1 MKENWI
7 VNKLPSPTWN
17 WLKVNEAA
25 FPWDKEAETVLEPVS
40 LTLDGTDTTRLDRVT
55 GEAEYC
61 KQAVDL
67 TAPSGTEGTWFQ
79 VLEGRGNQAMTTK
92 ITLAENAKVRL
103 VQVLK
108 ASADRGLYNRVEVSC
123 AENARFSLTQILL
136 GDGDLY
142 ADTAVTL
149 EGDGSGFEA
158 DLGYLG
164 RNTQTLD
171 MNVAVDHFGKNTES
185 RIDTAGALMDGAKK
199 TFRGTIDF
207 KTGSAGSVGNEKE
220 TVLLLGDD
228 VVNKTVPL
236 ILCAE
241 ENVVGNHGAT
251 IGQLDDDTLFYFES
265 RGIAKAQAEHI
276 LARAAIE
283 ALARSLQNP
292 ELEREVLGDLNGE
305 LGDDDEEL

>member
-25 FPWDKEAETVLEPVS
+25 FPWDREAETVPEPVS
-40 LTLDGTDTTRLDRVT
+40 LTLAGEGTSRLDRVS
-55 GEAEYC
+55 GETEYT
-61 KQAVDL
+61 KKAMNL
-67 TAPSGTEGTWFQ
+67 TAPAGTEGTWFQ
-79 VLEGRGNQAMTTK
+79 ILDGRGNQAVTTK
-92 ITLAENAKVRL
+92 LTLAENARVRL
-103 VQVLK
+103 VQFLK
-108 ASADRGLYNRVEVSC
+108 APADRSLYSRIEVTC

-149 EGDGSGFEA
+149 RGDGSAFEA

-185 RIDTAGALMDGAKK
+185 RIDTSGALMDGAKK
-199 TFRGTIDF
+199 IFRGTIDF

-228 VVNKTVPL
+228 VVNKAVPL

-251 IGQLDDDTLFYFES
+251 IGQLDDATVFYFES
-265 RGIAKAQAEHI
+265 RGIEKALAEHI

-283 ALARSLQNP
+283 ALARSIENAEMSQEILTN
-292 ELEREVLGDLNGE
+292 LGEE
-305 LGDDDEEL
+305 LGDDHEEL

>member
-25 FPWDKEAETVLEPVS
+25 FPWDQEAETVPEPVS
-40 LTLDGTDTTRLDRVT
+40 LTLAGEGTSRLDRVS
-55 GEAEYC
+55 GETEYT
-61 KQAVDL
+61 KKAMNL
-67 TAPSGTEGTWFQ
+67 TAPAGTEGTWFQ
-79 VLEGRGNQAMTTK
+79 ILDGRGNQAVTTK
-92 ITLAENAKVRL
+92 LTLAENARVRL
-103 VQVLK
+103 VQFLK
-108 ASADRGLYNRVEVSC
+108 APADRSLYSRIEVTC
-123 AENARFSLTQILL
+123 AENARFALTQILL

-149 EGDGSGFEA
+149 GGDGSAFEA

-185 RIDTAGALMDGAKK
+185 RIDTSGALMDGAKK
-199 TFRGTIDF
+199 IFRGTIDF

-251 IGQLDDDTLFYFES
+251 IGQLDDATVFYFES
-265 RGIAKAQAEHI
+265 RGIEKALAEHI

-283 ALARSLQNP
+283 ALARSIENTEMSQEILTN
-292 ELEREVLGDLNGE
+292 LGEE
-305 LGDDDEEL
+305 LGDVYEEL

>member
-25 FPWDKEAETVLEPVS
+25 FPWDREAETVLEPVS
-40 LTLDGTDTTRLDRVT
+40 LTLAGKGTSRLDRVS
-55 GEAEYC
+55 GETEYT
-61 KQAVDL
+61 KRAMDL
-67 TAPSGTEGTWFQ
+67 TAPAGTEGTWFQ
-79 VLEGRGNQAMTTK
+79 ILDGRGNQAVTTK
-92 ITLAENAKVRL
+92 LTLAENARVRL
-103 VQVLK
+103 VQFLK
-108 ASADRGLYNRVEVSC
+108 APADRSLYSRIEVTC
-123 AENARFSLTQILL
+123 AENARFALTQILL

-149 EGDGSGFEA
+149 RGDGSAFEA

-185 RIDTAGALMDGAKK
+185 RIDTSGALMDGAKK
-199 TFRGTIDF
+199 IFRGTIDF

-251 IGQLDDDTLFYFES
+251 IGQLDDATVFYFES
-265 RGIAKAQAEHI
+265 RGIEKALAEHI

-283 ALARSLQNP
+283 ALARSIENAEMSQEILTN
-292 ELEREVLGDLNGE
+292 LGEE
-305 LGDDDEEL
+305 LGDDHEEL

>member
-25 FPWDKEAETVLEPVS
+25 FPWDREAETVPEPVS
-40 LTLDGTDTTRLDRVT
+40 LTLAGEGTSRLDRVS
-55 GEAEYC
+55 GETEYT
-61 KQAVDL
+61 KKAMDL
-67 TAPSGTEGTWFQ
+67 TAPVGTEGTWFQ
-79 VLEGRGNQAMTTK
+79 ILDGRGNQAVTTK
-92 ITLAENAKVRL
+92 LTLAENARVRL
-103 VQVLK
+103 VQFLK
-108 ASADRGLYNRVEVSC
+108 APADRSLYSRIEVSC
-123 AENARFSLTQILL
+123 AENARFALTQILL

-149 EGDGSGFEA
+149 RGDGSAFEA

-171 MNVAVDHFGKNTES
+171 MNVTVDHFGKNTES
-185 RIDTAGALMDGAKK
+185 RIDTSGALMDGAKK
-199 TFRGTIDF
+199 IFRGTIDF

-251 IGQLDDDTLFYFES
+251 IGQLDDATVFYFES
-265 RGIAKAQAEHI
+265 RGIEKTLAEHI

-283 ALARSLQNP
+283 ALARNIENAEMSQEILTN
-292 ELEREVLGDLNGE
+292 LGEE
-305 LGDDDEEL
+305 LGDDHEEL